1 MKKLLVPIAGVTLLI
16 LSGCSTAPEPS
27 AAPTLSPDKPAIT
40 IGMIA
45 PTQGAFA
52 EIGKNITDGFQV
64 AIDQVNANG
73 GVAGGSRLEFEI
85 KDEGTSPQ
93 TATQAAR
100 DFISA
105 GVTLLGGLFSSADCG
120 AVAPIVEES
129 PAILVTASCA
139 SDSLTGA
146 LTGTTP
152 FERTFG
158 VAVRDK
164 HNAEALAEVIADE
177 FPKVTTYDAFAFDYN
192 WGHQT
197 WETFRDGL
205 KAAGVKVEVNSEQ
218 FVPLSTSDFRAQVAA
233 ISGGLGGTASTRGIL
248 LATFGSGT
256 AGFLKQ
262 AEAYDLPGDV
272 AVIANAG
279 EYYNVARSLDGAAPD
294 VWNVYDYNWAAFDSD
309 LNTAFVTDY
318 GKLADGAHPVGWTYQ
333 GYLIGLAYAAAIDKA
348 GSGDPEAVLAALEG
362 ITFESP
368 SGSLTM
374 GAKSHQLSVPAVIS
388 HTVGDSS
395 SADGVKV
402 IATQVVPYTGK

>member
-1 MKKLLVPIAGVTLLI
+1 MKKLLVPVAGVALLI
-16 LSGCSTAPEPS
+16 LSGCSAAPALEAS
-27 AAPTLSPDKPAIT
+27 PTLSADKPPIT

-73 GVAGGSRLEFEI
+73 GVAGGSELVLEI

-100 DFISA
+100 DFTSA
-105 GVTLLGGLFSSADCG
+105 GVNLLGGLFSSADCG
-120 AVAPIVEES
+120 AVAPVIEES

-139 SDSLTGA
+139 SDSLTGGIS
-146 LTGTTP
+146 GTTP

-164 HNAEALAEVIADE
+164 SNAEALAQVIAKE

-192 WGHQT
+192 WGHET

-205 KAAGVKVEVNSEQ
+205 KADGVKVEVNSEQ
-218 FVPLSTSDFRAQVAA
+218 FVPLGTSDFRAQVAA
-233 ISGGLGGTASTRGIL
+233 LSGGLGGTAKTRGIL
-248 LATFGSGT
+248 LATFGGGT

-279 EYYNVARSLDGAAPD
+279 EYYNVARSLEGAAPD
-294 VWNVYDYNWAAFDSD
+294 VWNVYDYNFAAFDND

-318 GKLADGAHPVGWTYQ
+318 GKLAGGANPVGWTYQ

-348 GSGDPEAVLAALEG
+348 GSGDPDEVLAALEG
-362 ITFESP
+362 VSFDSP
-368 SGSLTM
+368 SGELTM
-374 GAKSHQLSVPAVIS
+374 GAESHQLSVPAVIS
-388 HTVGDSS
+388 HTVGDPSS
-395 SADGVKV
+395 PDGVKV
-402 IATQVVPYTGK
+402 IETQVVPYTGK